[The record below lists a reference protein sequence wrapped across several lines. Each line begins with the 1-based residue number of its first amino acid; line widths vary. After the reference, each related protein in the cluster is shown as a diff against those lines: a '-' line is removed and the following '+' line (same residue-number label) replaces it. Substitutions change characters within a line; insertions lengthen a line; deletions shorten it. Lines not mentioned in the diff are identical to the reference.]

1 VPLYAYE
8 CLSCGDL
15 FEETYKIADRKKPTK
30 RPCYECGGEIVQAIT
45 RMNIGD
51 PVRLGVKRP
60 SSEFNHVIEQI
71 AEQNP
76 RSKLYQKHNTAHRKK
91 GM

>member
-1 VPLYAYE
+1 MPLYAYE

-60 SSEFNHVIEQI
+60 SSEFNQVIEQI

-76 RSKLYQKHNTAHRKK
+76 RSKLYEKTKTGHRKK
-91 GM
+91 GF